1 MGRLIDADEAIEKQ
15 WYGNSNPILYRQ
27 YTVQVLK
34 NCPTVD
40 AATVVR
46 GKWIFHDNGDATCD
60 QCGRYQKAIWDYDNW
75 QNFCGNCGADMRE
88 VQNERD

>member
-1 MGRLIDADEAIEKQ
+1 MGRLIDAD
-15 WYGNSNPILYRQ
+15 
-27 YTVQVLK
+27 
-34 NCPTVD
+34 
-40 AATVVR
+40 AAPVVR